1 MIEIDLL
8 VLVRRQHAIKLGVSL
23 MKTVS
28 GALLLLAAEQSFAH
42 AQLVQ
47 FPNHEIA
54 GRFLIPAAVF
64 FLALG
69 GGLLTWGLLTESLR
83 QRSE

>member
-1 MIEIDLL
+1 
-8 VLVRRQHAIKLGVSL
+8 

-47 FPNHEIA
+47 FPNHEVASRI
-54 GRFLIPAAVF
+54 LIPAAVF
-64 FLALG
+64 FLGLGAL
-69 GGLLTWGLLTESLR
+69 LLTWGLVTESQTR
-83 QRSE
+83 QRQQA